1 MIRLTLCCNTGIYA
15 RCINT
20 CGTSFVRLYLVWI
33 TNNHV
38 IYEIMNYWSG
48 RHLEMQIRSYLLTKD
63 ISWVHHSPAVRKR
76 FNIQLF
82 YSLEVHTGAMV
93 LLPAGICT
101 FYIFLNVKPTYK
113 IKDKT
118 PKLTLMELSHCISV
132 IFKHHVSCST
142 IFLFL
147 WFIQYTIMLYY
158 MLLLLHFC
166 FTSLPW

>member
-38 IYEIMNYWSG
+38 MYEIMNYWSG
-48 RHLEMQIRSYLLTKD
+48 RHQDEMQIRSYLLTKD
-63 ISWVHHSPAVRKR
+63 ISWVHHSPAVRKC

-118 PKLTLMELSHCISV
+118 PKLTSW
-132 IFKHHVSCST
+132 SCH
-142 IFLFL
+142 IAYLLFL
-147 WFIQYTIMLYY
+147 NTMWVAALY
-158 MLLLLHFC
+158 FC
-166 FTSLPW
+166 FYDLFNIQ